1 MKGGKGLNHYLARQ
15 AATQI
20 ECINQGIL
28 CGQQYA
34 IDMMEIALHRQGW
47 GYDRIKRLVDQ
58 VSEIADYYAPCMCPC
73 MEQDVFQ
80 ERLDAELRDIVKDR
94 QEFATF
100 AQRYP
105 LVINA
110 GYERMPKR

>member
-1 MKGGKGLNHYLARQ
+1 MKNSFFAKQQ
-15 AATQI
+15 AIQR
-20 ECINQGIL
+20 ECVNQGIRH
-28 CGQQYA
+28 GQQYA
-34 IDMMEIALHRQGW
+34 IDIVEVALHRQGW

-58 VSEIADYYAPCMCPC
+58 VSEIADYYAPCMRPC

>member
-1 MKGGKGLNHYLARQ
+1 MNHYLARQ
-15 AATQI
+15 ASVQI

-58 VSEIADYYAPCMCPC
+58 IHDIADYYAPSMHPG
-73 MEQDVFQ
+73 MEQEVYQ
-80 ERLDAELRDIVKDR
+80 ERMDRELRDLVKGR

-100 AQRYP
+100 EERYP
-105 LVINA
+105 LVRKNA
-110 GYERMPKR
+110 LQRMPKR

>member
-1 MKGGKGLNHYLARQ
+1 
-15 AATQI
+15 
-20 ECINQGIL
+20 
-28 CGQQYA
+28 
-34 IDMMEIALHRQGW
+34 
-47 GYDRIKRLVDQ
+47 
-58 VSEIADYYAPCMCPC
+58 